1 MPFFCWFFFLMQ
13 IFIAAFV
20 LAHSRADILLHSIY
34 QYMSSFK
41 WYSFAQSN
49 HFKLTLF
56 TSISLTAQRRTDVLR
71 TIFFLRL
78 LNTFSFAISIWI
90 REWTLSS
97 IFLASRMDFV
107 RFFFQLNFSH
117 FFSFGAVIWFCS
129 LFCRLRQV
137 YFVSFRSV
145 PFRSVLLVYVF
156 SLSFWLTLRYAWN
169 LVSFAFYLLKNMDN
183 LWNILMQNSR
193 DFLWTTCSTS
203 SNLVKAKSQFG
214 WPEKLLTLFKTM
226 IYLILAGQKR
236 KCEFKS
242 ALTWNAQRNKKAD
255 SISSVLF
262 SVQIVCCASKS
273 ISTCRLFIEY
283 GSFAFESVALRLLIL
298 QQP

>member
-1 MPFFCWFFFLMQ
+1 MYINYIANVPNGSDKNWNRREKRKSDERQKNGSKVLLSTIKVLDSVLSFWCRFSVGFFFLMQ

-117 FFSFGAVIWFCS
+117 FFFVRRCNLILFTFLSVASS
-129 LFCRLRQV
+129 LFCV
-137 YFVSFRSV
+137 I
-145 PFRSVLLVYVF
+145 PFRSIPFGFVGLCFF
-156 SLSFWLTLRYAWN
+156 SL
-169 LVSFAFYLLKNMDN
+169 
-183 LWNILMQNSR
+183 ILI
-193 DFLWTTCSTS
+193 D
-203 SNLVKAKSQFG
+203 
-214 WPEKLLTLFKTM
+214 
-226 IYLILAGQKR
+226 
-236 KCEFKS
+236 
-242 ALTWNAQRNKKAD
+242 
-255 SISSVLF
+255 
-262 SVQIVCCASKS
+262 AS
-273 ISTCRLFIEY
+273 
-283 GSFAFESVALRLLIL
+283 LRLKFG
-298 QQP
+298 